1 MKGLILE
8 GIERVEII
16 LVVGLEFGL
25 IEDSE
30 NETRSGK

>member
-8 GIERVEII
+8 GVERVEII
-16 LVVGLEFGL
+16 LVVGLEL
-25 IEDSE
+25 